1 VLAILKQAGAGID
14 QASECGV
21 KAVDIHPSNLIFRIG
36 KGGPMRAWE
45 FERLIAKRI
54 DAMAPI
60 HP

>member
-1 VLAILKQAGAGID
+1 VGAGID